1 MRDEN
6 GELNTSS
13 LLSDNKVA
21 EAVSSTIPTLSA
33 NLESDRDSG
42 VAIEL
47 GSLDTNSSTLALF
60 VCFLSH
66 FSLLARILLNNL
78 LNAFSIVLN

>member
-6 GELNTSS
+6 GELHTPS
-13 LLSDNKVA
+13 LLNNNKVA
-21 EAVSSTIPTLSA
+21 EAISSTLPTLSA

-47 GSLDTNSSTLALF
+47 GSLDTASSTLAHL
-60 VCFLSH
+60 VCFISYL
-66 FSLLARILLNNL
+66 FYALYA
-78 LNAFSIVLN
+78 